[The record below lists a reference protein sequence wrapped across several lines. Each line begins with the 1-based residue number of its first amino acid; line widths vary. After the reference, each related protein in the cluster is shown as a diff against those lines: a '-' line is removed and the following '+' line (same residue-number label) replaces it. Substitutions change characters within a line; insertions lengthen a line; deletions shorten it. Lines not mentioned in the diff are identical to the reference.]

1 MVGWPP
7 PAARHPPRC
16 SLIPPP
22 QQDRRR
28 KYHGKA
34 HGQDKGKDISYQ
46 LLSQAKQTQLEL
58 GKFTVL
64 PSNIKLD
71 GEKQRKKL
79 KYLLPTP
86 CFSQVQIH
94 FFIPDSSPF
103 SPNVVLG
110 MGHGAHGQFR
120 TVLLCC
126 CILLTLPCSSV
137 GPLLGLQSFRIN
149 LLQHGSTKGC
159 SSHQNLLQCGLPID
173 CHGCTCLHRIS
184 APPSH
189 SPWAA
194 GARCLTTIFTMGCQ
208 AISASAPAA
217 PPLLLFRGPL
227 LSAGLFVSLVF
238 QIPRAAVWHFA
249 LSCTLFPRGATTL
262 AVGLLLVLWWVGRSR
277 LELSV
282 SGAGQV
288 QLLLTWA
295 IHSPL
300 CHSKLPINTQ
310 VIALNS
316 VLLFRPW

>member
-1 MVGWPP
+1 
-7 PAARHPPRC
+7 
-16 SLIPPP
+16 
-22 QQDRRR
+22 
-28 KYHGKA
+28 
-34 HGQDKGKDISYQ
+34 
-46 LLSQAKQTQLEL
+46 
-58 GKFTVL
+58 
-64 PSNIKLD
+64 
-71 GEKQRKKL
+71 
-79 KYLLPTP
+79 
-86 CFSQVQIH
+86 
-94 FFIPDSSPF
+94 
-103 SPNVVLG
+103 

-137 GPLLGLQSFRIN
+137 GPLLGLQSFTIN

-159 SSHQNLLQCGLPID
+159 SSHQNLLQCGLPVD

-194 GARCLTTIFTMGCQ
+194 GVRCLTTIFTMGCR

-217 PPLLLFRGPL
+217 PPLLLFHGPL

-249 LSCTLFPRGATTL
+249 LFCTLFPRGATTL

-282 SGAGQV
+282 SGAGQL